1 MKVRKLYKKRNLELL
16 IIFCAVG
23 FVGTLTFS
31 SILPVQAA
39 DTLTDVSVK
48 DTKDT
53 TSSDN
58 GYVKIDKYE
67 LVGSPQLD
75 YSFNFRTF
83 LIEKFNVSGKVNV
96 TTSAGTFTYDYSGA
110 LGSEVSGTIVKD
122 DAGNYKKAPLIK
134 IKIPSIIDVESSSG
148 YSLGFPIGIFS
159 ESADVYKYNGNN
171 FTKTDDK
178 IAPTNEYNK
187 YAKYIGISNGE
198 YYFCLDEKVPV
209 NWIKEGDL
217 VSINANF
224 VLPTP
229 NNILTG
235 SSEGNYVSLAEDG
248 REVASKDK
256 ITADVTIDSS
266 LGNEVAKDV
275 TGKIGDTAVSVNVP
289 EVSGYTADKKTVLAT
304 ATRDGITVNPDQKVT
319 YTKNQTHSNGGT
331 TSSGET
337 NIGYGYLEQTIST
350 HPNQSAVKLYKFENN
365 SLTEISNRAL
375 APNSNWFTDQM
386 LNFNGKRYYRVA
398 TNEWAEASDAYVYEK
413 DSDTYKTTKLTSL
426 VNSKN
431 EPVKNRALAANTN
444 WKVDRVAYLG
454 SYKDP
459 IKAYRVATNEF
470 VIADK

>member
-1 MKVRKLYKKRNLELL
+1 MKVEKKYLGLL
-16 IIFCAVG
+16 VAACALG
-23 FVGTLTFS
+23 FVGNLS
-31 SILPVQAA
+31 LSNEMNVQAA
-39 DTLTDVSVK
+39 TQSTVAVDD
-48 DTKDT
+48 D
-53 TSSDN
+53 TSSSSNDDYKQIIKGYTLDN
-58 GYVKIDKYE
+58 DVKYDIE
-67 LVGSPQLD
+67 LNK
-75 YSFNFRTF
+75 NFSVERMN
-83 LIEKFNVSGKVNV
+83 LLGKLEV
-96 TTSAGTFTYDYSGA
+96 TTKFGVFTYSYSGD
-110 LGSEVSGTIVKD
+110 LGDTVMAKVEEDKEGK
-122 DAGNYKKAPLIK
+122 YKSAPLIK
-134 IKIPSIIDVESSSG
+134 ITIPSEIKLGTIPSFTTSGGENLETYNYNGTSFTDSGRKVTYGVGQRINYIARSPNQGDLSTGKYFFCLSEKDNEWLSQDYDNISIQYVSIQDLDWPVKDSNYVGSNLDGEYVESA
-148 YSLGFPIGIFS
+148 I
-159 ESADVYKYNGNN
+159 
-171 FTKTDDK
+171 
-178 IAPTNEYNK
+178 
-187 YAKYIGISNGE
+187 
-198 YYFCLDEKVPV
+198 
-209 NWIKEGDL
+209 
-217 VSINANF
+217 
-224 VLPTP
+224 
-229 NNILTG
+229 
-235 SSEGNYVSLAEDG
+235 DG

-256 ITADVTIDSS
+256 ITADVTIDSN

-275 TGKIGDTAVSVNVP
+275 TGTIGDTAVSVNVP

-350 HPNQSAVKLYKFENN
+350 HPNQPAVKLYKFENN

-398 TNEWAEASDAYVYEK
+398 TNEWAKASDAYVYEK

-426 VNSKN
+426 VNSEN
-431 EPVKNRALAANTN
+431 EPVKNRTLAANTN